1 MVMTRNQIKQVEAA
15 REGPR
20 TRSKA
25 AVLENWQQKQEPVK
39 RHTVRWG
46 SEESAAAKVL
56 VSLKNTPVSVEA
68 FSGSGSGS
76 SQRPRRNCANY

>member
-1 MVMTRNQIKQVEAA
+1 MVMTRNQIKQIEAA

-25 AVLENWQQKQEPVK
+25 AVLEKAGQWQEK
-39 RHTVRWG
+39 TVTWG
-46 SEESAAAKVL
+46 AEEKAVAKVL

-68 FSGSGSGS
+68 IGNGA
-76 SQRPRRNCANY
+76 QRPRRSCANY